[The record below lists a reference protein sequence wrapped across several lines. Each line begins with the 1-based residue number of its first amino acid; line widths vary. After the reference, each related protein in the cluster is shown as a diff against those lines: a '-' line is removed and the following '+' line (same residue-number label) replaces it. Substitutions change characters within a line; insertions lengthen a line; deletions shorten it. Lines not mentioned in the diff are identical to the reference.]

1 MDTYLR
7 TYTHTYHHIMSK
19 NVAKKESKRE
29 SKKEAADKKD
39 AKDRRKRRVND
50 SSSDDDSD
58 DDDEEIVWETDDDDS
73 DDDDDDDESDASE
86 VRTKKHKK
94 HSHDKKSKSK
104 SRSKSKSSRKVVESN
119 DSDDS
124 EDSDDDSDDD
134 SEDSEEDDKKGSK
147 KKKQPA
153 SQFNI
158 VFSGMGGGGGS
169 GISYGNEMDSDE
181 LEEILGEDEDDDD
194 AYATDED
201 ERTFM
206 KETYEHIVVPLPV
219 VSEDSDRH
227 KKKNRCSVKG
237 KAKAKTEI
245 VADAEIE
252 PGAGHEVGPEVE
264 YQELI
269 GLKKHVS
276 EKLQHN
282 PNSKLLQKT
291 LKECK
296 KSIQDLVKHTRMQN
310 TKEYYKLITAD
321 QNQPSEFSYFKK
333 KLSHTEQKY
342 LVKQI
347 AEINQHLS
355 SDVPHRITLLQSTI
369 PAKYKAIVMNKLNM
383 LQYMEPGDSEYSKL
397 KNWVDTFMRIP
408 IDIYKEVSV
417 SYTRDGAKACEMYMR
432 NAKKVLDDCVYG
444 HDNAKMQIMQVIGQW
459 ITNPSAMGTA
469 IAIKGPP
476 GTGKSS
482 LVKDGISKILGREFA
497 LIALGGT
504 GDASF
509 LEGHSYTYEGS
520 SWGKIVQILIDG
532 KCMNP
537 VIYFDE
543 LDKVSDTARGQE
555 IIGVLTHMTDTTQ
568 NNQFHDKYFS
578 EVDFDVSKCLFI
590 FSYNDEALVS
600 PILRDR
606 MYCIETAGYDVA
618 QKVVIAKQ
626 YLLPKIRAQVNFQE
640 GDVVISDEVLRYIIS
655 NERITQKEDGVR
667 NLKRCL
673 EIIHTKLNLYRLICP
688 ATTIEED
695 ATTIKAMKTS
705 METDKATAT
714 DKATEKTTDK
724 ATDKTTDKTTD
735 KATDNT
741 TDKATTKA
749 TTKAT
754 DKATDKAT
762 EKATTKESGN
772 TFLGK
777 DMPLNVSFPYTV
789 TAKDVDILIKHEEKQ
804 NQSLLAMYI

>member
-1 MDTYLR
+1 MDTYLSIYVR
-7 TYTHTYHHIMSK
+7 THTYIIMSK

-29 SKKEAADKKD
+29 SKREAAEKKD
-39 AKDRRKRRVND
+39 AKDRRKCRVND

-58 DDDEEIVWETDDDDS
+58 DDDEEIVWETDDDDDS
-73 DDDDDDDESDASE
+73 DDDDDESESDVSE
-86 VRTKKHKK
+86 VHTKKKHKK

-104 SRSKSKSSRKVVESN
+104 SRSKASRKVVES
-119 DSDDS
+119 D
-124 EDSDDDSDDD
+124 DSDDDSDDE
-134 SEDSEEDDKKGSK
+134 SSEEDDKKGGK

-158 VFSGMGGGGGS
+158 VFSGMGGGGGG

-181 LEEILGEDEDDDD
+181 LEEILGEDDDDDD

-206 KETYEHIVVPLPV
+206 KETYEHIVVPLPMEADGADRRKKQNKRSTKSKSNRGTEANRGTEPV
-219 VSEDSDRH
+219 TGSE
-227 KKKNRCSVKG
+227 VG
-237 KAKAKTEI
+237 PEVGTE
-245 VADAEIE
+245 A
-252 PGAGHEVGPEVE
+252 GPEVE

-355 SDVPHRITLLQSTI
+355 SDVPHRITLLQSNI

-555 IIGVLTHMTDTTQ
+555 IIGVLTHLTDTTQ

-590 FSYNDEALVS
+590 FSYNDETLVS

-640 GDVVISDEVLRYIIS
+640 GDVVLSDEVLKYIIS

-688 ATTIEED
+688 AAEKTTTTIEED
-695 ATTIKAMKTS
+695 ATTTI
-705 METDKATAT
+705 
-714 DKATEKTTDK
+714 KATEKAK
-724 ATDKTTDKTTD
+724 ATDKE
-735 KATDNT
+735 
-741 TDKATTKA
+741 

-754 DKATDKAT
+754 DKETTKAT
-762 EKATTKESGN
+762 ANESGN

-804 NQSLLAMYI
+804 NQSLLAMYV

>member
-1 MDTYLR
+1 M
-7 TYTHTYHHIMSK
+7 
-19 NVAKKESKRE
+19 
-29 SKKEAADKKD
+29 SKKEARKKEAKKEAKANPKDKHH
-39 AKDRRKRRVND
+39 KRRITD
-50 SSSDDDSD
+50 SSSDEDSD
-58 DDDEEIVWETDDDDS
+58 DDDIEVWETDDDDS
-73 DDDDDDDESDASE
+73 DDDDDDEEEEETDKKKKHRKHKVASKVTVCDSDEEEEKADKKKKHRKQTKPKKTAVEPTKKKQRKHRKHSKATTEESGSGSEPESDSDSVSNSGSDSGSGSGSE
-86 VRTKKHKK
+86 
-94 HSHDKKSKSK
+94 SESDSEDDDNKKSKSK
-104 SRSKSKSSRKVVESN
+104 KPR
-119 DSDDS
+119 
-124 EDSDDDSDDD
+124 
-134 SEDSEEDDKKGSK
+134 
-147 KKKQPA
+147 

-158 VFSGMGGGGGS
+158 VFSGLGGGGGVN
-169 GISYGNEMDSDE
+169 YAGNEQDMDSEE
-181 LEEILGEDEDDDD
+181 LEDILGEDDDDE
-194 AYATDED
+194 YATDED

-206 KETYEHIVVPLPV
+206 KETYEPILAPLPKGTKNKKRPKR
-219 VSEDSDRH
+219 VSTPSTTTSFP
-227 KKKNRCSVKG
+227 KKGSEV
-237 KAKAKTEI
+237 E
-245 VADAEIE
+245 VDAEYE
-252 PGAGHEVGPEVE
+252 AGGPEVE
-264 YQELI
+264 YYELI

-276 EKLQHN
+276 EKLEHN
-282 PNSKLLQKT
+282 PNNKLLQKT
-291 LKECK
+291 MKECK
-296 KSIQDLVKHTRMQN
+296 KSIQELVKSTRMQN

-321 QNQPSEFSYFKK
+321 QNQPSEFAYFKK
-333 KLSHTEQKY
+333 KLSHTEQKN

-347 AEINQHLS
+347 AEINQHLT
-355 SDVPHRITLLQSTI
+355 SDIPQRITLLKSTI
-369 PAKYKAIVMNKLNM
+369 PAKYKAVVMNKLNM

-417 SYTRDGAKACEMYMR
+417 SYMRDGPSACDQYMR
-432 NAKKVLDDCVYG
+432 RAKKILDDCVYG
-444 HDNAKMQIMQVIGQW
+444 HDQAKMQIMQVIGQW

-482 LVKDGISKILGREFA
+482 LVKEGISKILGREFA

-555 IIGVLTHMTDTTQ
+555 IVGVLTHLTDTTQ

-578 EVDFDVSKCLFI
+578 EIDFDLSKCLFI
-590 FSYNDEALVS
+590 FSYNDEELVN

-606 MYCIETAGYDVA
+606 MYCIQTAGYDVA

-640 GDVVISDEVLRYIIS
+640 GDVVLPDEVLRYIIS

-673 EIIHTKLNLYRLICP
+673 EIIHTKLNLFRLIHT
-688 ATTIEED
+688 ADTKIEAVVD
-695 ATTIKAMKTS
+695 ANV
-705 METDKATAT
+705 ETVVDPKVVLKVVLKDEA
-714 DKATEKTTDK
+714 
-724 ATDKTTDKTTD
+724 
-735 KATDNT
+735 NW
-741 TDKATTKA
+741 
-749 TTKAT
+749 
-754 DKATDKAT
+754 
-762 EKATTKESGN
+762 
-772 TFLGK
+772 FLGK

-789 TAKDVDILIKHEEKQ
+789 TSKDVDILIRHDEKQ
-804 NQSLLAMYI
+804 NHSLLSMYV